1 MPALITTVSP
11 VQKGIDLRKGPISRL
26 GLLLLASLVVVTLAL
41 SGCGGDPSTT
51 DVQALG
57 STGTEA
63 GTGTGTGTD
72 PGTGSDTGSGTG
84 TDPGTGTG
92 TGSAILTWSAPTTNV
107 DGTPLTTL
115 AGYKVYY
122 GTTPGAY
129 TSIVVGNVSS
139 YQIAGLANGQ
149 TYYFTVTA
157 YDTYGI
163 ESDFAPVVSKS
174 IS

>member
-1 MPALITTVSP
+1 MEALKTTAPA
-11 VQKGIDLRKGPISRL
+11 QKDRKQLRL
-26 GLLLLASLVVVTLAL
+26 GVLFLATLLIVSAALV
-41 SGCGGDPSTT
+41 GCGGSVSTT
-51 DVQALG
+51 EVQPSG
-57 STGTEA
+57 DS
-63 GTGTGTGTD
+63 
-72 PGTGSDTGSGTG
+72 SGTA
-84 TDPGTGTG
+84 TL
-92 TGSAILTWSAPTTNV
+92 AWSAPTTNA

-129 TSIVVGNVSS
+129 TSLVVGDVNS
-139 YQIAGLANGQ
+139 YQINGLTKGQ

-163 ESDFAPVVSKS
+163 ESDYAPEASKV